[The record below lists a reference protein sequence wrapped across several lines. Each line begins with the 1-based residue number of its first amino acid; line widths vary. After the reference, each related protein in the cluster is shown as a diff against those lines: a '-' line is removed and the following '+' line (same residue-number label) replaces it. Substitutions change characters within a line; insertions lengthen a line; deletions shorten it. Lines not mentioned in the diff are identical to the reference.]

1 MRLGKWTPD
10 GDGVVHLGDVEG
22 DGDPLLAAVVDLEVF
37 VSSILGDWKIRYLGQ
52 FTFVDK

>member
-1 MRLGKWTPD
+1 MRLGKWTPE
-10 GDGVVHLGDVEG
+10 GDGVVHLGDVER
-22 DGDPLLAAVVDLEVF
+22 DGDPLLVVVVDLKVF